1 MKNKKNNNYGG
12 AYVPE
17 MLMESLHQLD
27 SEFQKAIKDISFK
40 KEFNDLLANFS
51 GRPTP
56 LIFAKNITEKLGG
69 AKLYLKNEGQNL
81 TGAHKITHC
90 LGQALLAK
98 RLGKTH
104 LIAETGAGQH
114 GVATATVAAKL
125 GFKCTIFMGR
135 EDMLRQRPNVFWME
149 QLGAKVVEV
158 TQGSQTLKDA
168 VNEALKFWMQNLS
181 DTHYCIG
188 SVLGPH
194 PYPLMNRTFQSV
206 IGKEVK
212 QQIKRLEK
220 KNPNVVIACVG
231 GGSNAMGIFSEFIN
245 DKNVALVAVEAG
257 GRGKKLGQH
266 AAKSQGGRL
275 GILQGY
281 KSLFLQD
288 SDGQIMPTHSIAA
301 GLDYPGLGP
310 ELADLKEKNR
320 ITFTTASDK
329 EAINAVSFLAKNEGI
344 ICAIES
350 AHAVAQAIKILPTLS
365 KNKIVVVNL
374 SGRGDKDLF
383 ILAKVVKDESF
394 KQFLIEEYKRHEK
407 YA

>member
-1 MKNKKNNNYGG
+1 MKQQKIKNTYGG

-17 MLMESLHQLD
+17 MLMESLQ
-27 SEFQKAIKDISFK
+27 EIENAFNKAIKDSSFE
-40 KEFNDLLANFS
+40 KEFTDLLANFS

-98 RLGKTH
+98 RLGKKH

-114 GVATATVAAKL
+114 GVATATVAAKF
-125 GFKCTIFMGR
+125 GFQCTIFMGK
-135 EDMLRQRPNVFWME
+135 EDILRQRPNVFWME
-149 QLGAKVVEV
+149 QLGAKVIEV
-158 TQGSQTLKDA
+158 TTGSQTLKDA

-212 QQIKRLEK
+212 QQIKRIEK
-220 KNPNVVIACVG
+220 KNPNMVIACVG
-231 GGSNAMGIFSEFIN
+231 GGSNAMGIFNEFIN

-310 ELADLKEKNR
+310 ELAYLKEKNR

-329 EAINAVSFLAKNEGI
+329 ESLEAVTFLAKNEGI
-344 ICAIES
+344 IPALES
-350 AHAVAQAIKILPTLS
+350 AHAVAYALKILPTLP

-383 ILAKVVKDESF
+383 IIAREKKDTSF
-394 KQFLIEEYKRHEK
+394 KEFLIDEYKR
-407 YA
+407 YI